1 MPIGEWILRTACF
14 DAKRWLDKFKLPLR
28 VSVNL
33 SALQLRQPNLV
44 DVVKNALQDSGLP
57 GDNLDL
63 EVTESI
69 NIKDIP
75 NLMDVLGQLREL
87 GCHIA
92 IDDFGTGQSSLD
104 YIKRFPADRIKIDQT
119 FVRNIGVDPADEAIV
134 RATINMARNMDRVVV
149 AEGVE
154 TEDHLRFLKE
164 HGCHE
169 LQGYLFC
176 RPLPAASFENLL
188 TERSRLLN
196 EMADE

>member
-1 MPIGEWILRTACF
+1 
-14 DAKRWLDKFKLPLR
+14 

-33 SALQLRQPNLV
+33 SALQLKQPNLI
-44 DVVKNALQDSGLP
+44 DVIKSALADSGLP
-57 GDNLDL
+57 AENLDL

-75 NLMDVLGQLREL
+75 NLMELLGGLNDL

-134 RATINMARNMDRVVV
+134 RATINMARNMNRVVV

-154 TEDHLRFLKE
+154 TEDHLRFLRD
-164 HGCHE
+164 HGCQE

-188 TERSRLLN
+188 NERARLLA
-196 EMADE
+196 EIAAE